1 MKVKVMLMRKLG
13 RNMPQKEQ
21 HDAPS
26 VTGRLSLDE
35 KRDPELGRTVMRAQ
49 LRSLLQEQGAELL
62 PDLNDARVLWID
74 GSRMRLSGLERLEN
88 ASYAQTWAV
97 ELM

>member
-1 MKVKVMLMRKLG
+1 
-13 RNMPQKEQ
+13 MPQKEQ

-26 VTGRLSLDE
+26 VTGRLSFDE
-35 KRDPELGRTVMRAQ
+35 KRDPELCRTVMRAQ

-62 PDLNDARVLWID
+62 PDLTDARVLWID

-88 ASYAQTWAV
+88 ASYAQTWPV